1 MAKGQIV
8 LKLEGFDAL
17 KQAFKQLEPKLAKK
31 VIRQSV
37 RNGMKV
43 VQAAAKENA
52 PVDTGA
58 GKRKIRVRTSKG
70 PRGTKTRHTIALA
83 VLVGEVPR
91 KGAKDSTWYM
101 WLQEMGYHIGKR
113 LRQGGKVIGYA
124 TTKTQPVVRIV
135 PGLHFTRMAMRQ
147 KEAGVKAKMIQDI
160 LDGIE
165 REASKK

>member
-1 MAKGQIV
+1 MAGQV
-8 LKLEGFDAL
+8 VFKLEGFDSL
-17 KQAFKQLEPKLAKK
+17 KRAFKELEPKLAKK

-37 RNGMKV
+37 RNGMKT

-70 PRGTKTRHTIALA
+70 PRGTKTRHTIAMA
-83 VLVGEVPR
+83 VLVGEAMR
-91 KGAKDSTWYM
+91 DTWYM
-101 WLQEMGYHIGKR
+101 WLQEFGYHIGKR

-124 TTKTQPVVRIV
+124 TTKTQPVVRV
-135 PGLHFTRMAMRQ
+135 MPGLHFTRKAMRQ